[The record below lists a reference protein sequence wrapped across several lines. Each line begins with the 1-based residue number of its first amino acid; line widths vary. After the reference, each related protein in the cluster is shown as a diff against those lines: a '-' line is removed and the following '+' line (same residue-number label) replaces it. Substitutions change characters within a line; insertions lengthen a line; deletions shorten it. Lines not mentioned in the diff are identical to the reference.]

1 MMHKFGTKLKDGS
14 GAKPDGPEEA
24 AGKSRKGSS
33 RQVSW
38 SESVQTVNSSED
50 GPETDEGGSNIA
62 IGDFKTPRIRGT
74 QVPPESPPVSSTG
87 SPAVIDSPA
96 QQPQGDPSVPPVQAY
111 SGIYPSDRTLAALN
125 SGPRSNSAWG
135 GFIPSP
141 SHSPI
146 PVIPPAPAYH
156 FPRSNIPQHQAQ
168 FSGSSPYYSPPVPW
182 LPGHLRRGQKSIPHS
197 SSPSMLQ
204 EVFSAENSP
213 AYFGEGQQLAVADQ
227 PKIGHEFEQ
236 GPGKSG
242 NGPESL
248 ENLLFNG
255 RMRVRLQAAP
265 TGWMTPGPRPYGSPA
280 FNFPLNVAWHLDQAS
295 SPHDAESSLSDLLHA
310 TNAGESDPN
319 WITALAQSESSL
331 KNLFRLCDLVTPV
344 DSVLNPKSPC
354 AEVIDLLLEHYHVE
368 HLLGFVCR
376 PDSNGATGLRHLI
389 CKARSMGNPA
399 GEPRDTGVIR
409 ITWTHD
415 TAADH
420 AYEIIYMSG
429 ADSISTIPALRLFES
444 ILSGVWTLDQLQ
456 RPTYRSFL
464 EAVIYL
470 IKRKGHVR
478 QGEGPGVDPARRTA
492 ALHVIS
498 STLRTYKSLLSRL
511 EADSETPTMPKEE
524 WILQKL
530 GISDIVPYLHDKNG
544 HPLVRCMALRVLRD
558 FADVDVDE
566 VSRWEKLEDSLSIC
580 ADVVLW
586 KTKWQHGHE
595 ATSKSLDIAKF
606 CPHDDAYRIMASSPP
621 HIVIPI
627 LAKSLKTDDKS
638 TLLEPLMSL
647 IVDHSALKDKYWPF
661 MLSILLH
668 SGCLSLF
675 HDILLR
681 PVPPE
686 KDFLFRTSCRA
697 KAEACIGLSRCF
709 EQMRA
714 KDIKTIPP
722 NIGLTLAKLANDEK
736 LPVNLRGRANDA
748 FGALKE

>member
-1 MMHKFGTKLKDGS
+1 MMHKLGTKLKDGS
-14 GAKPDGPEEA
+14 AAKPDGPDET
-24 AGKSRKGSS
+24 AGKSRKVSS

-50 GPETDEGGSNIA
+50 GPETDEGGSDIA
-62 IGDFKTPRIRGT
+62 IGDFKTPRVRGT
-74 QVPPESPPVSSTG
+74 QVPPESPPVASTG

-96 QQPQGDPSVPPVQAY
+96 PQAQGEPSVSPVQAY
-111 SGIYPSDRTLAALN
+111 PGLSLN
-125 SGPRSNSAWG
+125 AGPRSNSEWG
-135 GFIPSP
+135 SPVFAPSP
-141 SHSPI
+141 GTSPI
-146 PVIPPAPAYH
+146 TGFPPPPGYH
-156 FPRSNIPQHQAQ
+156 FRRSNIPRQQAE

-213 AYFGEGQQLAVADQ
+213 AYLGEGPRLTVADQ
-227 PKIGHEFEQ
+227 PKISHEIEQ

-242 NGPESL
+242 KEHESL
-248 ENLLFNG
+248 EGLLFDG
-255 RMRVRLQAAP
+255 RMRVRRQAAP
-265 TGWMTPGPRPYGSPA
+265 TGWMAPGLRPA
-280 FNFPLNVAWHLDQAS
+280 VNFPLAVAWHLDQAS
-295 SPHDAESSLSDLLHA
+295 SPHDAESALSDLLHV
-310 TNAGESDPN
+310 TKTGESAN
-319 WITALAQSESSL
+319 WIKALGQSESLL

-354 AEVIDLLLEHYHVE
+354 AEIIDLLLEHNHIEY
-368 HLLGFVCR
+368 LLGFKWRHRSQAPHLQSTFDGRSCR
-376 PDSNGATGLRHLI
+376 GTPYTGSI
-389 CKARSMGNPA
+389 GTS
-399 GEPRDTGVIR
+399 
-409 ITWTHD
+409 WTHD

-429 ADSISTIPALRLFES
+429 ADSISTIHAIRLFES

-464 EAVIYL
+464 EAIIYI
-470 IKRKGHVR
+470 IKRKEHIR
-478 QGEGPGVDPARRTA
+478 QGERPETDPARRTA

-530 GISDIVPYLHDKNG
+530 GISDMVPYLHDKNG

-566 VSRWEKLEDSLSIC
+566 VSRWEKLEDTLSIC
-580 ADVVLW
+580 VDVLLW

-595 ATSKSLDIAKF
+595 AISKSLDIAKF
-606 CPHDDAYRIMASSPP
+606 CPHDDAYRIMASSPAQL
-621 HIVIPI
+621 VIPI
-627 LAKSLKTDDKS
+627 LAKSLRVDDKS

-681 PVPPE
+681 PAPPE
-686 KDFLFRTSCRA
+686 KDFLFRKSCRA
-697 KAEACIGLSRCF
+697 KAEACIGLNRCF

-714 KDIKTIPP
+714 NDIKTIPS